1 MRLYRRFLR
10 IQLQMFG
17 VYKIKGLSLF
27 LGPFGTL
34 ISNLGG
40 NKMKMNK
47 KILAML
53 LAGAML
59 FASACTQK
67 EPVEDTSKDASASET
82 VSEEAAEGEEASE
95 ETDEWAAKTGT
106 KTFPAIAKEDLKI
119 GFVYVGPADD
129 GGYSTAH
136 DNGRKA
142 MVEALELNEDQTMIV
157 ESVPETSDC
166 ETMIRNLIDQGC
178 NVIFTTSLGHM
189 DWTANVAREFPDI
202 IFEHATGSTTG
213 ENMSTY
219 FGRMYEERY
228 LSGIVAGMKTKTNK
242 LGYVAA
248 MPVPEVIRGANAFAL
263 GAKSVNPDATVE
275 VKWLNSWYD
284 PAAEKN
290 LAIDLLNSG
299 CDVIGQHCDTTAPQ
313 VAAQEKG
320 AFAVGYNAATLEAA
334 PKAYLTSPIWDWGKY
349 YTSEVQK
356 MIDGTWTSQRIWAE
370 ASTGIVYLDELSENC
385 EEGTKEAVEAAKAKI
400 DSGELIVFAGPLNDN
415 KGVERVAEG
424 AEMTD
429 EEMWTMPWFV
439 ENVIGT
445 ALD

>member
-1 MRLYRRFLR
+1 
-10 IQLQMFG
+10 
-17 VYKIKGLSLF
+17 
-27 LGPFGTL
+27 
-34 ISNLGG
+34 
-40 NKMKMNK
+40 MNK

-67 EPVEDTSKDASASET
+67 EPAPDASSEASASQSAAET
-82 VSEEAAEGEEASE
+82 TESEEPA
-95 ETDEWAAKTGT
+95 ETDEWAEKTGT
-106 KTFPAIAKEDLKI
+106 KTFPAIAKDDLKI

-142 MVEALELNEDQTMIV
+142 MVEALELNEDQTLFV

-166 ETMIRNLIDQGC
+166 ETAIRNLIDQGC
-178 NVIFTTSLGHM
+178 NVIFATSLGHM
-189 DWTANVAREFPDI
+189 DWTANVAHEFPDI

-213 ENMSTY
+213 ENMTTY

-228 LSGIVAGMKTKTNK
+228 LSGIVAGLKTETNK

-320 AFAVGYNAATLEAA
+320 AFAVGYNASTLEAA
-334 PKAYLTSPIWDWGKY
+334 PDAYLTSPIWDWGKY

-356 MIDGTWTSQRIWAE
+356 MIDGTWKSERIWAE
-370 ASTGIVYLDELSENC
+370 GSTGIVYLDELSENC
-385 EEGTKEAVEAAKAKI
+385 APETKEAVDAAKAKM
-400 DSGELIVFAGPLNDN
+400 DAGELNVFAGPLNDN

-424 AEMTD
+424 AVMTD

-439 ENVIGT
+439 DNVIGT
-445 ALD
+445 GLE

>member
-1 MRLYRRFLR
+1 
-10 IQLQMFG
+10 
-17 VYKIKGLSLF
+17 
-27 LGPFGTL
+27 
-34 ISNLGG
+34 
-40 NKMKMNK
+40 MKMNK

-67 EPVEDTSKDASASET
+67 EPVTSSSESAASEAA
-82 VSEEAAEGEEASE
+82 SSEAASSEAASG
-95 ETDEWAAKTGT
+95 ETDDWASKTGA

-129 GGYSTAH
+129 GGYSMAH
-136 DNGRKA
+136 DNGRKS
-142 MVEALELNEDQTMIV
+142 MVEALGLGEDQTMIV
-157 ESVPETSDC
+157 ENVPETSDC
-166 ETMIRNLIDQGC
+166 ETAIRNLIDQGC

-189 DWTANVAREFPDI
+189 DWTANVAREFPDV

-263 GAKSVNPDATVE
+263 GAKSVNPDVTVE

-320 AFAVGYNAATLEAA
+320 AFAVGYNASTLDAA

-349 YTSEVQK
+349 YTAEVQK
-356 MIDGTWTSQRIWAE
+356 MIDGTWTSAKVWAE
-370 ASTGIVYLDELSENC
+370 ASTGIVYLDKLSDNC
-385 EEGTKEAVEAAKAKI
+385 EPGTQEAVDAAKAKL
-400 DSGELIVFAGPLNDN
+400 DSGELKIFAGPLKDN
-415 KGVERVAEG
+415 KGVERVPAG
-424 AEMTD
+424 SEMTD

-439 ENVIGT
+439 ENVVGT
-445 ALD
+445 ALE